1 MDGSQNNYAACEE
14 PDQRKRKS
22 TSCVILFVK
31 SSREDKL
38 IHRDRKQI
46 VAGGG
51 GGFQGCRKENVGDAC
66 YPDGGNASLGV
77 DTCLGPLLLPSP
89 HPGPSRSGPG
99 ARWFLC
105 PCGLPPGHPTDR
117 VVIRQKA
124 IVRSRVPCMGPI
136 STPSYSQGPDSN
148 AKPNGHCPLAT
159 PLAKY
164 VCTQTRATASPAG
177 QGGWAPSR
185 PLSLSCRDGT
195 IWLTGR
201 GCPCPVRSRTHPAL
215 I

>member
-1 MDGSQNNYAACEE
+1 MWEMLVILTAATRPWVWTRAWGRCSCLPPTQGPAGQGQGPAGSSAPAAC
-14 PDQRKRKS
+14 P
-22 TSCVILFVK
+22 L
-31 SSREDKL
+31 
-38 IHRDRKQI
+38 
-46 VAGGG
+46 VAPLT
-51 GGFQGCRKENVGDAC
+51 DW
-66 YPDGGNASLGV
+66 SL
-77 DTCLGPLLLPSP
+77 
-89 HPGPSRSGPG
+89 
-99 ARWFLC
+99 
-105 PCGLPPGHPTDR
+105 
-117 VVIRQKA
+117 RQKA

-148 AKPNGHCPLAT
+148 AKPKGHCPLAT
-159 PLAKY
+159 PPAKY